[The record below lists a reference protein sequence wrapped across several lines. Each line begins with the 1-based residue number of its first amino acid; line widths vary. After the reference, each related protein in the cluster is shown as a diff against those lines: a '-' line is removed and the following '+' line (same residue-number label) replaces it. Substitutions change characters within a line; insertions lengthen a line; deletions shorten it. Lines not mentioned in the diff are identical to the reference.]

1 MTPKF
6 KARLYVLLIF
16 FACAAP
22 VALSFLTYYVWK
34 PEKLMNYGELL
45 QSSPSSSASS
55 VATPAAIPNPGNPYQ
70 GKWVMLLIDEPSC
83 PASCEK
89 RLYAMRQIVRAME
102 VKKDKLAQL
111 WVIFPAGAPKAEL
124 LAQYQNTDLLVHD
137 LAWLPKLPEPNIGRI
152 FLIDPNGVLVL
163 RYPAD
168 PDIKRM
174 MKDVGRLLDV
184 KRM

>member
-45 QSSPSSSASS
+45 QSGSPTTASSAAAHA
-55 VATPAAIPNPGNPYQ
+55 ATSNPGNPYP

-89 RLYAMRQIVRAME
+89 RLYAMRQTVRAME
-102 VKKDKLAQL
+102 MKKDKLAQV
-111 WVIFPAGAPKAEL
+111 WIISPAGAPKAEL
-124 LAQYQNTDLLVHD
+124 LAQYPNTDLLVHD
-137 LAWLPKLPEPNIGRI
+137 LAWLPKLPEPNVGRI
-152 FLIDPNGVLVL
+152 FLLDPNGVPVL
-163 RYPAD
+163 RYPED
-168 PDIKRM
+168 PDVKRM
-174 MKDVGRLLDV
+174 MKDLGRLLDV

>member
-45 QSSPSSSASS
+45 QGSSPSAAPSGVTPATATSSA
-55 VATPAAIPNPGNPYQ
+55 NPYP

-102 VKKDKLAQL
+102 VKKDKLAQV
-111 WVIFPAGAPKAEL
+111 WVISPAGAPRAEL
-124 LAQYQNTDLLVHD
+124 LAHYPNTDLLVHD
-137 LAWLPKLPEPNIGRI
+137 LAWVPKLPEPNVGRI
-152 FLIDPNGVLVL
+152 FLLDPNGVTVL

-168 PDIKRM
+168 PDIKLM

>member
-16 FACAAP
+16 LACAAP

-34 PEKLMNYGELL
+34 PAKLMNYGELL
-45 QSSPSSSASS
+45 QSSPSLSAPS
-55 VATPAAIPNPGNPYQ
+55 VATPAAISNPYQ
-70 GKWVMLLIDEPSC
+70 GKWVMLLIDEPLC

-89 RLYAMRQIVRAME
+89 RLYAMRQTVRAME

-111 WVIFPAGAPKAEL
+111 WVIYPAGAPKAEL
-124 LAQYQNTDLLVHD
+124 LAQYPNTDLLVHD

-152 FLIDPNGVLVL
+152 FLLDPNGVPVL

-168 PDIKRM
+168 PDIKLM